1 MKKLADFFAKNDLA
15 INQKKFLI
23 ATSAGPDSMA
33 LLDMMRKL
41 VPQPELQIVVG
52 HVDHNLRRDSYLENE
67 LLDRYCQKYN
77 LRIYHKKWAKDLQPQ
92 VGIEAA
98 ARKFRYDFFKEIIA
112 SEQID
117 YLLTAHHGD
126 DLIENI
132 LLKFVR
138 SGRVQEMNSL
148 IQIGKFGQATVL
160 RPLLYWSKQEL
171 EQYDEKNKIDF
182 IQDQTNFEDDVL
194 RNRIRHHI
202 VPLLKKENS
211 GLVKNAMRFLESE
224 DELENDQSSL
234 FSSIKAPSYFLDSIT
249 GNMADLSG
257 LSLEQKRRYF
267 EWLILNKWHQQVHFS
282 EIDENI
288 WQKDGF
294 SIFFYRH
301 RFFITKNKFADSPMQ
316 PIQLD
321 KEFLFRGKKYL
332 VSLKEKVPQMQT
344 VGFFYNEPNLQLKAG
359 SVIAGEKLELANDK
373 QAKSK
378 KKFAEVGIPKQ
389 LRNRCL
395 AIKNNQQILFVEH
408 VYQWQ
413 KFDKKYIR
421 YNIFS
426 NCEDSF
432 K

>member
-1 MKKLADFFAKNDLA
+1 MEIIDFFNEKQIDLENKKLLVAA
-15 INQKKFLI
+15 
-23 ATSAGPDSMA
+23 SGGPDSMA
-33 LLDMMRKL
+33 LLDMLKDL
-41 VPQPELQIVVG
+41 QKKQKFELIAAHFNHQ
-52 HVDHNLRRDSYLENE
+52 LRSDSEEETRILK
-67 LLDRYCQKYN
+67 DYCQKN
-77 LRIYHKKWAKDLQPQ
+77 EIPLFVAKWAKNEQPKS
-92 VGIEAA
+92 GIEAA
-98 ARKFRYDFFKEIIA
+98 AREVRYNFLTKIA
-112 SEQID
+112 KNETAD

-301 RFFITKNKFADSPMQ
+301 RFFITKNKFAYSPMQ